1 MLIFIQKHFT
11 LSTQPNNG
19 PTQFNNKEFY
29 TLISKNW
36 LKKQMFKLSY
46 KNLPVSSKTNTLS
59 EIQLSVDFKM
69 LGLS

>member
-1 MLIFIQKHFT
+1 
-11 LSTQPNNG
+11 
-19 PTQFNNKEFY
+19 
-29 TLISKNW
+29 
-36 LKKQMFKLSY
+36 MFKLSY